1 MSNRDAEVRLQTLRE
16 AVAWLRA
23 RADTMGSEVDDDCDG
38 DDVDRCYDHV
48 AVIRSA
54 ANDLEQFA
62 EGK

>member
-1 MSNRDAEVRLQTLRE
+1 MESD
-16 AVAWLRA
+16 
-23 RADTMGSEVDDDCDG
+23 VDDDWDG
-38 DDVDRCYDHV
+38 ADADRCYGHV